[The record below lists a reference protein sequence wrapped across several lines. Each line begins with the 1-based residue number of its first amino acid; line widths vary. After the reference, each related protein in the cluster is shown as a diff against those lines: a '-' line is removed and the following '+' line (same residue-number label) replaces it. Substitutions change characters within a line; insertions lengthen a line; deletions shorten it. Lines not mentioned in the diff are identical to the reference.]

1 MSKIR
6 DEVRRRIPRLTMSL
20 VITVIFLIISFVI
33 QQTQHLLPFSQI
45 DVPGIGQ
52 NISSIIII
60 ITVLIA
66 IIFLIRA
73 LSDALFLGDIL
84 TDILVNR
91 LGINEER
98 SPKRAARELIYIIVI
113 ILIVTALSPILGVFV
128 GGDVGSGIQ
137 ILLTYLALG
146 VIIVLIYDIGR
157 TLYRVI
163 ELKVESFAD
172 KLSNIVEEKGEG

>member
-1 MSKIR
+1 
-6 DEVRRRIPRLTMSL
+6 MSL

-52 NISSIIII
+52 NTATLIIF

-66 IIFLIRA
+66 IIFLVRA

-84 TDILVNR
+84 IDIVVNR
-91 LGINEER
+91 LGIIEER

-113 ILIVTALSPILGVFV
+113 ILIVTALSPILGTFV
-128 GGDVGSGIQ
+128 GGDAGSWIQ
-137 ILLTYLALG
+137 VLVTYVALG
-146 VIIVLIYDIGR
+146 IIIVLIYDIGR

-163 ELKVESFAD
+163 ELKVESFAE

>member
-1 MSKIR
+1 
-6 DEVRRRIPRLTMSL
+6 MSL

-45 DVPGIGQ
+45 TVPGIGQ
-52 NISSIIII
+52 SLAALVTIV
-60 ITVLIA
+60 TVVIA

-84 TDILVNR
+84 TDIILKR

-113 ILIVTALSPILGVFV
+113 ILIVTAISPILGAFV
-128 GGDVGSGIQ
+128 GGDIGSGIQ
-137 ILLTYLALG
+137 ILVIYLALG
-146 VIIVLIYDIGR
+146 IIVVLIYDIGR

-163 ELKVESFAD
+163 ELKVESVAE
-172 KLSNIVEEKGEG
+172 KLSNIVEEKSEG